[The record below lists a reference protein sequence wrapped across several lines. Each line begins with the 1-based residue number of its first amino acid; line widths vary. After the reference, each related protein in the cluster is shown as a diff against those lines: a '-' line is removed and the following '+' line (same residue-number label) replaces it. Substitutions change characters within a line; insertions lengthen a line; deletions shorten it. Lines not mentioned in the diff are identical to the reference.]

1 MVLYL
6 LIELRQGIISPL
18 EFVQNLC
25 FSLIAVVIAITVH
38 EWCHA
43 LASYCQGDKT
53 AKYDGRLSLNPF
65 AHLNIFGFLML
76 LLFGFGWA
84 RPVNVRAFNF
94 KHPRLGYA
102 ITAAAGPLANFV
114 LAFLISPFFTMTFL
128 QYAIN
133 PSNLFTNL
141 STLLRY
147 IMMYNLSLGLFNL
160 IPVPPLDGSRILGE
174 CLPLKYRIKYYNLE
188 RYGFF
193 IALGIVL
200 ILDRIQLFDLVIVNI
215 VKAFARLWLPLF
227 M

>member
-1 MVLYL
+1 MILYL
-6 LIELRQGIISPL
+6 LIDFLQGAISPL
-18 EFVQNLC
+18 EFLQFLC

-38 EWCHA
+38 EWSHA

-65 AHLNIFGFLML
+65 AHLNIFGFLVL

-84 RPVNVRAFNF
+84 RPVNVRASNF
-94 KHPRLGYA
+94 KRPRLGCA
-102 ITAAAGPLANFV
+102 ITAAAGPLSNFI
-114 LAFLISPFFTMTFL
+114 LAFIVSPFLTITIL
-128 QYAIN
+128 QSITN

-141 STLLRY
+141 STLLEY

-193 IALGIVL
+193 IALGIIL
-200 ILDRIQLFDLVIVNI
+200 ILDRIQLFDLVIYNI
-215 VKAFARLWLPLF
+215 AMAFMRLWIPLF
-227 M
+227 A